1 LAREARLL
9 SAQVLLTRKWLLA
22 REARLLSAQCL
33 LGSQVLLSAEGL
45 RLSAK
50 VLASEWLRAQ
60 VLRAQRLLLNAL
72 SWELLAL

>member
-9 SAQVLLTRKWLLA
+9 SAQVLLTRKWLGA
-22 REARLLSAQCL
+22 
-33 LGSQVLLSAEGL
+33 QVLLSAEGL